1 MVTTGNRSRIRF
13 KDPREIRAIVCP
25 TPPPPLHPIS
35 PFLSLLNFETSWG
48 VSIYTRIHA
57 YIVLLLILLLRD
69 TRATFLRDQTIENLL
84 PFVHRP
90 SRRRKRKKRRRRKEI
105 VETRLFYSGNK
116 RIKVFRTFKNR
127 VAPGKDVTRIV
138 RDFFF

>member
-48 VSIYTRIHA
+48 VSIYIYIYTYTRIHCPSA
-57 YIVLLLILLLRD
+57 YIIT

-105 VETRLFYSGNK
+105 VETRLFYK

-138 RDFFF
+138 RDFVF